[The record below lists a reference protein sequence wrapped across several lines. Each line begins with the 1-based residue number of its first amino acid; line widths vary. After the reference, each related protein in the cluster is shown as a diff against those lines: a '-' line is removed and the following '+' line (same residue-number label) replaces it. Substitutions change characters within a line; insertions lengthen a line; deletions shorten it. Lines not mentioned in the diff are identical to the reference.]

1 MPTRHHIGENVL
13 REIIRAFASEGRSIP
28 SSEVLHEL
36 ALAADKPEQAVRDD
50 YVREYELA
58 GGEGDP
64 WTMSDHPR
72 RYD

>member
-1 MPTRHHIGENVL
+1 MPTRAHISEDVF
-13 REIIRAFASEGRSIP
+13 REILRALACEGRSIP
-28 SSEVLHEL
+28 SSQALKERAVAVGKSQQEVE
-36 ALAADKPEQAVRDD
+36 DG
-50 YVREYELA
+50 YVREYELT

>member
-1 MPTRHHIGENVL
+1 MSTRAHINADVL
-13 REIIRAFASEGRSIP
+13 REILRAFASEGRSIP
-28 SSEVLHEL
+28 SSQALQEMAAAAGKSRQEVE
-36 ALAADKPEQAVRDD
+36 DG
-50 YVREYELA
+50 YIREYELA